1 MVDLTLAPR
10 GGQARLGIFVSLVG
24 KMLADDV
31 QTFVLIYLPLLL
43 GFSTAINCVMPQP
56 VSRVRDGI

>member
-1 MVDLTLAPR
+1 MVDLTLASR

-43 GFSTAINCVMPQP
+43 GGILIDPA
-56 VSRVRDGI
+56 VRAGLLA